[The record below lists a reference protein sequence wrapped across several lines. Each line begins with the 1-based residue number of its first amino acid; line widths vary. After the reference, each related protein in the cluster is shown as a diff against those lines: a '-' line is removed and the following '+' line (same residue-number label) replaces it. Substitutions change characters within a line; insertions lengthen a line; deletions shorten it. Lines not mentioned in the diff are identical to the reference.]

1 MEKENN
7 AYKYYYQYK
16 DHLGNIRVTY
26 DNSGSVSSPNAS
38 IVEEHNYYPFGLQHR
53 GYNDANGARGSD
65 FANNYMFG
73 AKELQDEAVGSNRLD
88 YYDFGARNYDP
99 ALGRW
104 MNLDPLAEQMRRHS
118 PYNYAFDNPIYWID
132 PDGMAPTDTYIDA
145 RTGKVLGQDG
155 ASTDNLRV
163 IRKQDWDYW
172 SPD

>member
-53 GYNDANGARGSD
+53 GYNDTNGTRGSD

-73 AKELQDEAVGSNRLD
+73 GKELQDEAVGSNRLD
-88 YYDFGARNYDP
+88 YYDFGVKNYP
-99 ALGRW
+99 ALRRW
-104 MNLDPLAEQMRRHS
+104 MNIDPLAEQMRRHS
-118 PYNYAFDNPIYWID
+118 PYNYAFNNPIYWID
-132 PDGMAPTDTYIDA
+132 PDRMAPTDTYIDA
-145 RTGKVLGQDG
+145 RTGKVLGQD
-155 ASTDNLRV
+155 
-163 IRKQDWDYW
+163 
-172 SPD
+172 